1 VVLTILKNMSSSVG
15 KDYPQYIMGKKC
27 SKPPDIDEPSAA
39 SLQAPSSPLQS
50 LPPAPAA
57 SATASA

>member
-1 VVLTILKNMSSSVG
+1 MKVNG
-15 KDYPQYIMGKKC
+15 KDYPQYIMEKKC
-27 SKPPDIDEPSAA
+27 SKPPDIDEPSTA